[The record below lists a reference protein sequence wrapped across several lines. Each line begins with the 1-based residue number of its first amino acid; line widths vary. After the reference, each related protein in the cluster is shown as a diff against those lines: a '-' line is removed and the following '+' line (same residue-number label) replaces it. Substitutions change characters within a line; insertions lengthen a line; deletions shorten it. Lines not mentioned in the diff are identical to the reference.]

1 MGKINSKLKDKAF
14 LYMEREI
21 EVILDPYMNEKYKR
35 KDMKKLLNNLK
46 IIILFELIFVHKKY
60 TSLNEILSRN
70 IDIKKLYLLE

>member
-1 MGKINSKLKDKAF
+1 
-14 LYMEREI
+14 MEREI